1 MKRIL
6 IMIVVFA
13 FCFVWTSF
21 AYLEDNLFCNIWK
34 NTITVTIEKKWNY
47 KCKDYLAT
55 LSQSIATE
63 TDNVLSIQKIVEQWY
78 DVDYWVAIRE
88 EKREQIKSMLNMKS
102 QIEQA
107 EKEFEWNLFVKI
119 KEYLIYATS
128 SDGTVYKK
136 GLRDLQYIERKKWVS
151 LDVKRKMWYIS
162 ESITNIKNINTATW
176 FDDLITNYNKYLY
189 LKKQIIW
196 K

>member
-1 MKRIL
+1 MKKIL
-6 IMIVVFA
+6 VTIVILS
-13 FCFVWTSF
+13 FCLVWVSF
-21 AYLEDNLFCNIWK
+21 AYLEDNLFCTIDK
-34 NTITVTIEKKWNY
+34 NTITVTIEKKDNY

-63 TDNVLSIQKIVEQWY
+63 TDNVFSIQKIVEQWY
-78 DVDYWVAIRE
+78 DIEYRVSIRE

-102 QIEQA
+102 QIEEA
-107 EKEFEWNLFVKI
+107 EKEFEWNLFAKI

-151 LDVKRKMWYIS
+151 PDVKRKMWYIS
-162 ESITNIKNINTATW
+162 ESITNIKNINSATG
-176 FDDLITNYNKYLY
+176 FDDLISNYNRYLY